1 MYFGESMF
9 SVEPDASKIA
19 LAALVQLLQ
28 LEKVP
33 MLDCQQETSH
43 LASLGARPIA
53 RAQFCSHVAAAAHLL
68 PIDWTRYQERAV
80 TDLLRAY

>member
-1 MYFGESMF
+1 
-9 SVEPDASKIA
+9 
-19 LAALVQLLQ
+19 VQLLR

-43 LASLGARPIA
+43 LASLGARAIA
-53 RAQFCSHVAAAAHLL
+53 RAQFCSHVAAAVRQP
-68 PIDWTRYQERAV
+68 PIDWPRLREQPV